1 MKMIYKN
8 SRVLSTLFILVLFSV
23 TLAEC
28 LGIEFSQYLDRID
41 QIVKTRKERPKSIYA
56 AQRKLLLEHQGD
68 IRALTLKKGNA
79 DDTLYNVRRNAFDG
93 GVVKYQLIKQWEINT
108 GVSWPKYNC
117 KDCCRKKGSCYHRY
131 FEAHHVIP
139 LGYNGANEWWNIFPL
154 TIEQHTGST
163 GIHASKEAK
172 TCFPKVKK

>member
-8 SRVLSTLFILVLFSV
+8 TRILSTLFVLVFFSV
-23 TLAEC
+23 TITEC

-41 QIVKTRKERPKSIYA
+41 TIVKSREERPKSIYA
-56 AQRKLLLEHQGD
+56 AQRQLLLDHEGD

-79 DDTLYNVRRNAFDG
+79 DDDLYAFDKG
-93 GVVKYQLIKQWEINT
+93 GVKQQLIEEWESKT
-108 GVSWPKYNC
+108 KLSWPTYEC
-117 KDCCRKKGSCYHRY
+117 EDCCRTKKSCIYHY

-163 GIHASKEAK
+163 GIHASEEAK
-172 TCFPKVKK
+172 AWFPKVKK